1 MLKRIGGVSMLIQD
15 LDGLIDVNILLDFD
29 DFKRQALGSSY
40 GWWFQPLYRNESS
53 LAYAYV

>member
-1 MLKRIGGVSMLIQD
+1 MLIQD